1 MEDLINSI
9 VTPPANLLMWLLFS
23 REGAKIM
30 PDLILFVCVLSV
42 LCFLYSL
49 RSKKD

>member
-1 MEDLINSI
+1 MEDLINFI
-9 VTPPANLLMWLLFS
+9 ITPPANFFMWLLFS

-30 PDLILFVCVLSV
+30 PDLILFVCVLSI
-42 LCFLYSL
+42 LSILYSL